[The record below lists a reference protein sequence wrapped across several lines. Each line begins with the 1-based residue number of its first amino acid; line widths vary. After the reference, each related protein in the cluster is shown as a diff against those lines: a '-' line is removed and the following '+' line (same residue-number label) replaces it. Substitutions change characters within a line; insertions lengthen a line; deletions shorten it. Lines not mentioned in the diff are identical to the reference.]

1 MERPSSEGRSFY
13 EKKEGDMKQ
22 YKTVQ
27 GDTWDLIAKKQYGD
41 EKQLDILMMNNF
53 SLLNYVVFPAGIVVD
68 IPELSDE
75 EQQGWPEWRRK

>member
-1 MERPSSEGRSFY
+1 M
-13 EKKEGDMKQ
+13 MQ

-75 EQQGWPEWRRK
+75 EQQGWPDGGENEAQNGENGHPL

>member
-1 MERPSSEGRSFY
+1 
-13 EKKEGDMKQ
+13 MKQ

-41 EKQLDILMMNNF
+41 EKKLDILMMNNF

-68 IPELSDE
+68 IPELRDE

>member
-41 EKQLDILMMNNF
+41 EKKLDILMMNNF
-53 SLLNYVVFPAGIVVD
+53 SLLNYVVFPSGIAVD

-75 EQQGWPEWRRK
+75 EQQGWPE